1 MNEVLDIKSFGP
13 LKEAHIVFNRITA
26 FIGEQGTGKSSIA
39 KIYSLFCWLEKALSR
54 HQFSITYLQQYSR
67 FRKNFCSYNNLTALF
82 HEDTYLHYVG
92 LVYDFE
98 YQDGHLSITPLKNSH
113 VGNAKVMYVPAERT
127 ILGCVDHTS
136 KLKGIPAPLT
146 TFAEEFDT
154 AKAMLRTYRLPF
166 DDVKLTYDKL
176 NDIPWIQ
183 GKSFKVRLS
192 EASSGYQSASSLLMV
207 SKYLSSF
214 VLDSKQKSSLD
225 MADQKK
231 MQKEVENIMSS
242 HYSDTVKEAMLHQL
256 SNQFAYTHFVNVVE
270 EMELN
275 LFPTSQE
282 KVLYELLADTN
293 SGQDNRLV
301 LTTHSPYVINYLTL
315 AVKAKLVYDKVANA
329 DVEWVA
335 TGNVKH
341 AISAIVPK
349 ESFVDPSSL
358 VIYQIAEG
366 RASKLDTYDGLPT
379 DANALNEQLMVTND
393 HFDGLLDIEEE
404 VEHEGN

>member
-13 LKEAHIVFNRITA
+13 LQEAHIEFNRITV
-26 FIGEQGTGKSSIA
+26 FIGEQGAGKSSIA

-54 HQFSITYLQQYSR
+54 HQYSLSYLQQYSR
-67 FRKNFCSYNNLTALF
+67 FRKTFCSYNNLTALF
-82 HEDTYLHYVG
+82 HEDTYIHYVG

-98 YQDGHLSITPLKNSH
+98 YQDGHLSINPLKSGYM
-113 VGNAKVMYVPAERT
+113 GNAKVMYIPAERT

-136 KLKGIPAPLT
+136 KLKGIPAPLI
-146 TFAEEFDT
+146 TFAEEFDM
-154 AKAMLRTYRLPF
+154 AKAALRTYRLPF

-183 GKSFKVRLS
+183 GNSFKVRLS

-214 VLDSKQKSSLD
+214 VLDSKQKSSLE
-225 MADQKK
+225 MGDQKK
-231 MQKEVENIMSS
+231 MQKEVENIMNS
-242 HYSDTVKEAMLHQL
+242 HYSETVKEAMLHHL

-293 SGQDNRLV
+293 SGEDNRLV

-315 AVKAKLVYDKVANA
+315 AVKAKQVYDKVTNA
-329 DVEWVA
+329 DVEWA
-335 TGNVKH
+335 GTENEKQS
-341 AISAIVPK
+341 ISAIVPK
-349 ESFVDPSSL
+349 ESFVNPTSL
-358 VIYQIAEG
+358 AIYQIAEG
-366 RASKLDTYDGLPT
+366 RALKLDAYEGLPT
-379 DANALNEQLMVTND
+379 DANTLNEQLMATND

-404 VEHEGN
+404 VRHEEC